1 MDKVLKFC
9 LIVVVF
15 VFITPVLD
23 YIPTLLSG
31 EPYTYSLSNLIIS
44 IVVAVVVTGYEMFF
58 RKSNK
63 QQ

>member
-1 MDKVLKFC
+1 MNKVLKLC
-9 LIVVVF
+9 LIVAACVL
-15 VFITPVLD
+15 ITPALD

-44 IVVAVVVTGYEMFF
+44 IVVAVAVTGYEMFF
-58 RKSNK
+58 RKPNK

>member
-1 MDKVLKFC
+1 MNKVLKFC
-9 LIVVVF
+9 LIVVAF
-15 VFITPVLD
+15 VLITPVLD

-44 IVVAVVVTGYEMFF
+44 IVVAVVVIGYEVFF